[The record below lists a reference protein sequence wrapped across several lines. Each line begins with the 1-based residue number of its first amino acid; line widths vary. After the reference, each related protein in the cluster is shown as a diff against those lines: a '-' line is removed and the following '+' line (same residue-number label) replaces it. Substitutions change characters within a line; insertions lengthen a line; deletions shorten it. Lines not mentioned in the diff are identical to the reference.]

1 MATTKTQWQVLSA
14 QTLEL
19 QIGISQQSG
28 IEVVITEGFW
38 QGFKKRRIGLKDALV
53 PLCTKR
59 CQIRFVDGVVIDKQT
74 TPHDIKQH
82 VGRMVVSTQRI
93 ARHLYT
99 ICRTHQTLKILRTDL
114 DVFGNE
120 RRNVGVSL
128 NQSGRV
134 SNSSGALI
142 HVSHNTPAPL
152 ITLG

>member
-1 MATTKTQWQVLSA
+1 
-14 QTLEL
+14 
-19 QIGISQQSG
+19 
-28 IEVVITEGFW
+28 
-38 QGFKKRRIGLKDALV
+38 
-53 PLCTKR
+53 
-59 CQIRFVDGVVIDKQT
+59 
-74 TPHDIKQH
+74 
-82 VGRMVVSTQRI
+82 MVVSTQRI

-128 NQSGRV
+128 DQSGSV